1 MTTTKLPFVGWLKF
15 LNWIELLCIMVWP
28 LHLTGCW
35 IWIFYSLI
43 LFYQFLCNGEAIL
56 HQYYVIISCM
66 CACMCMV
73 YKCMLWVLRVGVMCA
88 NNIVLLSLRCQII
101 AKGESPSYTTHTLM
115 HACMSTRT
123 HAHTHSNQKQNNKQ
137 IMIPQLKHSRIIIH
151 NTFITSE
158 KFSLCC

>member
-1 MTTTKLPFVGWLKF
+1 
-15 LNWIELLCIMVWP
+15 MVWP

-56 HQYYVIISCM
+56 HQYHTVIPCM

-73 YKCMLWVLRVGVMCA
+73 YMCMLWVLHVDVMCA

-101 AKGESPSYTTHTLM
+101 AKGESPSCPPYTTNTHSCM
-115 HACMSTRT
+115 HPCT
-123 HAHTHSNQKQNNKQ
+123 HSFAHIHTHTHTHTHIHTNQKQNNKNKQ
-137 IMIPQLKHSRIIIH
+137 TMIPQLKHSRIMIH
-151 NTFITSE
+151 NTCVTSE